1 MPQQAKAGQ
10 VGAGGGAKFAQA
22 LGTFSVGQHHGLQRR
37 VDPAALGSE
46 AGVCGKQRAGANGLG
61 QYQHIAGLHAALAH
75 HAHQVF
81 VNQAIDGKAQ
91 RQLTAFTR
99 VATHQRAA
107 GVVEHLHRTGHHL
120 KQQVFHLGL
129 QAGGHRGNSRGR
141 LRLAAHG
148 KNITQRMVGRH
159 FAKQVGVVHKGPE
172 EVHRMHQCLA
182 RRHAHNRGVVGVVQ
196 ANEHV
201 VALHH
206 LQLAKR
212 P

>member
-1 MPQQAKAGQ
+1 MG
-10 VGAGGGAKFAQA
+10 
-22 LGTFSVGQHHGLQRR
+22 
-37 VDPAALGSE
+37 
-46 AGVCGKQRAGANGLG
+46 GKQRASADGLG
-61 QYQHIAGLHAALAH
+61 QYQHIAGLHAAFAH
-75 HAHQVF
+75 HAHQIF

-99 VATHQRAA
+99 VATHQCAA
-107 GVVEHLHRTGHHL
+107 GVIEHLHRAGHHL
-120 KQQVFHLGL
+120 EQQVFHLGF
-129 QAGGHRGNSRGR
+129 QPRWHGGNGRGR

-172 EVHRMHQCLA
+172 KVHRVHQRLA
-182 RRHAHNRGVVGVVQ
+182 RRHANNCGVVGVVQ